1 MKNNI
6 NNEIVTIL
14 KVVKKGK
21 KYQVITNIDELE
33 CLEEQ
38 LVDDRIF
45 KGKNFTLSE
54 WEEVKKHQ
62 EVGFYFSKTL
72 NYLSYKLR
80 TTKEIIDYLKENNAD
95 YVISKQV
102 IEKLVDYRL
111 LDDTSYT
118 KQYIETQ
125 IKNKKGPKLIEFNLR
140 QKGIGNKDLE
150 LVYELYSIEEQKDN
164 IYLIIEKELPKLKTY
179 PIVKQK
185 EKIKSKLLRNGFLE
199 PHITN
204 TLNLF
209 KLEADVINR
218 LEKDLNLLIR
228 KEYPITKIKQKL
240 YQKGYSMS
248 DINSCLKNVIND

>member
-1 MKNNI
+1 MKNNT
-6 NNEIVTIL
+6 NNDIVTVL

-45 KGKNFTLSE
+45 KGKNFTLNE
-54 WEEVKKHQ
+54 WEEIKKHQ
-62 EVGFYFSKTL
+62 EVSFYFSKTL

-95 YVISKQV
+95 YSVVKKVIDKL
-102 IEKLVDYRL
+102 IEYRL
-111 LDDTSYT
+111 LDDTNYT

-150 LVYELYSIEEQKDN
+150 LIDELYNIEEQKEN
-164 IYLIIEKELPKLKTY
+164 IYTIIDKELPKLKTY
-179 PIVKQK
+179 PITKQK
-185 EKIKSKLLRNGFLE
+185 EKIKNKLLRNGFLE

-209 KLEADVINR
+209 KLEADVISR
-218 LEKDLNLLIR
+218 LEKDLKLLIK
-228 KEYPITKIKQKL
+228 KEYPILKIKQKL
-240 YQKGYSMS
+240 YQKGYSKT
-248 DINSCLKNVIND
+248 DINNCLKNVIND